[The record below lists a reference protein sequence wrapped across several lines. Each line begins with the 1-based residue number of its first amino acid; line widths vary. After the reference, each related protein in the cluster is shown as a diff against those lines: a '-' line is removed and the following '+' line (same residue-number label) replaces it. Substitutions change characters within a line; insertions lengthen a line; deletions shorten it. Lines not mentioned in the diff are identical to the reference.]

1 VGGYG
6 LPDLT
11 EIYKNLPA
19 SVHDLRAQ
27 VENTLLKFEPRL
39 RSVGIEISDNAD
51 PGLLVSF
58 TMVCHLRKAG
68 LVRFGTFFEPPRRM
82 RVERLPNPA
91 HER

>member
-58 TMVCHLRKAG
+58 TMVCHLRKSG

-82 RVERLPNPA
+82 RVERLSNPA
-91 HER
+91 QDR